1 MAEPGRTVRVS
12 GLPTDIEDDRLKDK
26 LAIHFLRAKNGGGEI
41 NSVTIVKATP
51 VSALITFEDSGVA
64 QRVIQHSQHILQ
76 VDEKRYKVIVT
87 EHREIL
93 DPNKVI
99 LSLSATVDH
108 SQLPGGIMALT
119 RLHKSHPDIQI
130 NYDATEELG
139 TLHGA
144 YSKVQAALAQLFG
157 HPGGPQSAENKE
169 SGQPSTS
176 GSRSVQIAQKP
187 HTLESEDQSRK
198 PNKQRN
204 PREKVHI
211 GRPSDE
217 NNSSSHR
224 DLAPYGYGWE
234 DTGQTEGAGL
244 QLPGHPT
251 TPEEDLTLIVDA
263 DMFQY
268 LQKHCRKEY
277 QQILSQYG
285 VDVVDMTT
293 QGLTTLFLQVAT
305 GIGEGSRDQEGLK
318 LARKAI
324 SRLYQ
329 ENETKI
335 RRDQLS
341 KSILSLRGG
350 LQRAIENLCD
360 RFPKLLLNED
370 DRNIYIIG
378 SSSDV
383 SEAKQ
388 FLLLDPSE
396 VRGKTE
402 DVASLQARYP
412 PYDSGLSTHADGESV
427 PLTMSSTVDSPDDRI
442 DQLLG
447 RSEEDERRA
456 EGARKYKLAARFKDL
471 GLAALG
477 SRPTDFTLRG
487 LSSPSRQ
494 TRLGPM
500 LGRDVLSETAGI
512 ADESVSKALSQNTGG
527 DILFKSEDAL
537 PSVASMQ
544 NKSSSNSHLI
554 DTRPKSLTS
563 PLSTAQSSL
572 SGSSPLPPAGSGST
586 LKRASSFS
594 GTPLQKAQV
603 MSQKSQ
609 DDSSKSTV
617 RARARSSS
625 FSNQTGRDKR
635 DVYNAEITV
644 SVVMWK
650 HIKEAYSTRVD
661 DLTSDVQMKESC
673 SEGSGDVTVTFRGAN
688 SSNVSSCWLGLQK
701 LVDSVSVD
709 FSVQEL
715 RLSELGINDTADE
728 TLQACCAEVRS
739 RFRKLTMHILKKRLY
754 ILGPKELCSQ
764 VGASLREVFSGD
776 SAQIPE
782 HKDFSGPSTSQWN
795 PSTFLQMNEDQ
806 STSLHCSSNPRVML
820 ESQTSKTDGID
831 SYQERITNQR
841 SEFCET
847 ELVNGSVSQPL
858 VRKDPVIKEKVKIR
872 GTVEMDG
879 QKTETFVSHSKA
891 GNDRSTRIVNDVGST
906 TTTTSTDKDM
916 ALHKKERTLHSTQKG
931 SMQQRQTEI
940 QDPPEESRS
949 GLGGLWCIC
958 VCGESEMLMETK
970 CGATMC
976 SKCLGTVHVHC
987 RVCHEKEP
995 KARGIQGEMSFS
1007 KLHISVPG
1015 HKKDSAIKITYCIPD
1030 GIQGEDHPSPGK
1042 PFQGGVFEA
1051 YLPDCEKTRKLVPR
1065 LEKAFKQGLTFTVMG
1080 KNTGANVTWDCI
1092 PHKTTL
1098 HGGKSGNGYPDST
1111 YLTRLSEVLTS
1122 KGIEELPV
1130 KC

>member
-26 LAIHFLRAKNGGGEI
+26 LYIHFLRARNGGGEI

-51 VSALITFEDSGVA
+51 VSALITFEDSAVA
-64 QRVIQHSQHILQ
+64 QKVIQHSLHILQ
-76 VDEKRYKVIVT
+76 VDEKRYRVIVT
-87 EHREIL
+87 EHRESL
-93 DPNKVI
+93 DPDKVI
-99 LSLSATVDH
+99 LSLSATVAH
-108 SQLPGGIMALT
+108 SQLPGGMMALT

-130 NYDATEELG
+130 NYNATEELC

-157 HPGGPQSAENKE
+157 HPEGPQSAENKE

-176 GSRSVQIAQKP
+176 GSRSVKIAQKP

-204 PREKVHI
+204 PRQKVHI
-211 GRPSDE
+211 GGPSDE

-224 DLAPYGYGWE
+224 DLAPYGWE
-234 DTGQTEGAGL
+234 DPGQTEGAAL
-244 QLPGHPT
+244 QLPGPST

-268 LQKHCRKEY
+268 LQKHCRTEY

-285 VDVVDMTT
+285 VDVVDMTN

-305 GIGEGSRDQEGLK
+305 GMGEGGRDQEGLK
-318 LARKAI
+318 LARKAL

-335 RRDQLS
+335 RRDKLS

-350 LQRAIENLCD
+350 LQRAMENLSI

-396 VRGKTE
+396 MKGKTE
-402 DVASLQARYP
+402 DVASLLARYP

-427 PLTMSSTVDSPDDRI
+427 PLTMSSTLDSLDDRV

-447 RSEEDERRA
+447 RSEEDERIA

-471 GLAALG
+471 GPAALG

-500 LGRDVLSETAGI
+500 LGRDVFSETAGT
-512 ADESVSKALSQNTGG
+512 ADESVTRALSQNTGG
-527 DILFKSEDAL
+527 DILFKSGDAS
-537 PSVASMQ
+537 PSFASMQ
-544 NKSSSNSHLI
+544 NKTSSDSHLI

-572 SGSSPLPPAGSGST
+572 SGRSPLPPVESGST

-594 GTPLQKAQV
+594 GTPLQKAKV
-603 MSQKSQ
+603 MSQRSQ
-609 DDSSKSTV
+609 DDSGKSTV
-617 RARARSSS
+617 GARGRSSS
-625 FSNQTGRDKR
+625 YSNQTGRDKR
-635 DVYNAEITV
+635 DVYNAKITV
-644 SVVMWK
+644 SSVMWK
-650 HIKEAYSTRVD
+650 HIKEAFSTRVD
-661 DLTSDVQMKESC
+661 DLTSDVQVKES
-673 SEGSGDVTVTFRGAN
+673 SSDGSGDVTVTFRGAN
-688 SSNVSSCWLGLQK
+688 ISKVSSCQLGLQK

-715 RLSELGINDTADE
+715 CLSELGINDPLDE
-728 TLQACCAEVRS
+728 TLQACYAEVRS
-739 RFRKLTMHILKKRLY
+739 RFRKLTMQILKKSLFL
-754 ILGPKELCSQ
+754 LGPRELCSQ
-764 VGASLREVFSGD
+764 VSASLREVFSGN

-782 HKDFSGPSTSQWN
+782 QQDFSGPSTSQWN

-806 STSLHCSSNPRVML
+806 STSLRGSSNPQVML
-820 ESQTSKTDGID
+820 ESQTSKADRID
-831 SYQERITNQR
+831 NYQERITNQNGD
-841 SEFCET
+841 FCET
-847 ELVNGSVSQPL
+847 ELVNGSVSQSL
-858 VRKDPVIKEKVKIR
+858 VRKDPVIKEKVKFL

-879 QKTETFVSHSKA
+879 HSKT
-891 GNDRSTRIVNDVGST
+891 GNDRSVRT
-906 TTTTSTDKDM
+906 TTTTPSDKGL
-916 ALHKKERTLHSTQKG
+916 AHPKKERTVHSAQKD
-931 SMQQRQTEI
+931 SVQQRQA
-940 QDPPEESRS
+940 QYSDPPEESTS
-949 GLGGLWCIC
+949 GLGGRGCLC
-958 VCGESEMLMETK
+958 VCGESEMLMKTK
-970 CGATMC
+970 CGAPMC
-976 SKCLGTVHVHC
+976 SKCLDTVHFHC

-995 KARGIQGEMSFS
+995 MAPGIQGKMSYS

-1015 HKKDSAIKITYCIPD
+1015 YKKDSAIKITYCIPD

-1051 YLPDCEKTRKLVPR
+1051 FLPDCETTKKLVPR
-1065 LEKAFKQGLTFTVMG
+1065 LEEAFKQGLTFTVMD

-1098 HGGKSGNGYPDST
+1098 LGGKSGNGYPDST

-1130 KC
+1130 KS

>member
-1 MAEPGRTVRVS
+1 MSMTSTGHDVRNTHEISAAQRLRTACSNVASDWTKDRPLLLRLVKMAEPGRTVRVS

-26 LAIHFLRAKNGGGEI
+26 LYIHFLRARNGGGEI

-51 VSALITFEDSGVA
+51 VSALITFEDSAVA
-64 QRVIQHSQHILQ
+64 QKVIQHSLHILQ
-76 VDEKRYKVIVT
+76 VDEKRYRVIVT
-87 EHREIL
+87 EHRESL
-93 DPNKVI
+93 DPDKVI
-99 LSLSATVDH
+99 LSLSATVAH
-108 SQLPGGIMALT
+108 SQLPGGMMALT

-130 NYDATEELG
+130 NYNATEELC

-157 HPGGPQSAENKE
+157 HPEGPQSAENKE

-176 GSRSVQIAQKP
+176 GSRSVKIAQKP

-204 PREKVHI
+204 PRQKVHI
-211 GRPSDE
+211 GGPSDE

-224 DLAPYGYGWE
+224 DLAPYGWE
-234 DTGQTEGAGL
+234 DPGQTEGAAL
-244 QLPGHPT
+244 QLPGPST

-268 LQKHCRKEY
+268 LQKHCRTEY

-285 VDVVDMTT
+285 VDVVDMTN

-305 GIGEGSRDQEGLK
+305 GMGEGGRDQEGLK
-318 LARKAI
+318 LARKAL

-335 RRDQLS
+335 RRDKLS

-350 LQRAIENLCD
+350 LQRAMENLSI

-396 VRGKTE
+396 MKGKTE
-402 DVASLQARYP
+402 DVASLLARYP

-427 PLTMSSTVDSPDDRI
+427 PLTMSSTLDSLDDRV

-447 RSEEDERRA
+447 RSEEDERIA

-471 GLAALG
+471 GPAALG

-500 LGRDVLSETAGI
+500 LGRDVFSETAGT
-512 ADESVSKALSQNTGG
+512 ADESVTRALSQNTGG
-527 DILFKSEDAL
+527 DILFKSGDAS
-537 PSVASMQ
+537 PSFASMQ
-544 NKSSSNSHLI
+544 NKTSSDSHLI

-572 SGSSPLPPAGSGST
+572 SGRSPLPPVESGST

-594 GTPLQKAQV
+594 GTPLQKAKV
-603 MSQKSQ
+603 MSQRSQ
-609 DDSSKSTV
+609 DDSGKSTV
-617 RARARSSS
+617 GARGRSSS
-625 FSNQTGRDKR
+625 YSNQTGRDKR
-635 DVYNAEITV
+635 DVYNAKITV
-644 SVVMWK
+644 SSVMWK
-650 HIKEAYSTRVD
+650 HIKEAFSTRVD
-661 DLTSDVQMKESC
+661 DLTSDVQVKES
-673 SEGSGDVTVTFRGAN
+673 SSDGSGDVTVTFRGAN
-688 SSNVSSCWLGLQK
+688 ISK
-701 LVDSVSVD
+701 
-709 FSVQEL
+709 
-715 RLSELGINDTADE
+715 
-728 TLQACCAEVRS
+728 
-739 RFRKLTMHILKKRLY
+739 
-754 ILGPKELCSQ
+754 
-764 VGASLREVFSGD
+764 
-776 SAQIPE
+776 
-782 HKDFSGPSTSQWN
+782 
-795 PSTFLQMNEDQ
+795 
-806 STSLHCSSNPRVML
+806 VML
-820 ESQTSKTDGID
+820 ESQTSKADRID
-831 SYQERITNQR
+831 NYQERITNQNGD
-841 SEFCET
+841 FCET
-847 ELVNGSVSQPL
+847 ELVNGSVSQSL
-858 VRKDPVIKEKVKIR
+858 VRKDPVIKEKVKFL

-879 QKTETFVSHSKA
+879 HSKT
-891 GNDRSTRIVNDVGST
+891 GNDRSVRT
-906 TTTTSTDKDM
+906 TTTTPSDKGL
-916 ALHKKERTLHSTQKG
+916 AHPKKERTVHSAQKD
-931 SMQQRQTEI
+931 SVQQRQA
-940 QDPPEESRS
+940 QYSDPPEESTS
-949 GLGGLWCIC
+949 GLGGRGCLC
-958 VCGESEMLMETK
+958 VCGESEMLMKTK
-970 CGATMC
+970 CGAPMC
-976 SKCLGTVHVHC
+976 SKCLDTVHFHC

-995 KARGIQGEMSFS
+995 MAPGIQGKMSYS

-1015 HKKDSAIKITYCIPD
+1015 YKKDSAIKITYCIPD

-1051 YLPDCEKTRKLVPR
+1051 FLPDCETTKKLVPR
-1065 LEKAFKQGLTFTVMG
+1065 LEEAFKQGLTFTVMD

-1098 HGGKSGNGYPDST
+1098 LGGKSGNGYPDST

-1130 KC
+1130 KS